1 MCSSCSSTK
10 HNSICCK
17 FRLPSGP
24 LSLFV
29 GNRNWSVVQRR
40 LPLNVVLAQI
50 RIRDGF
56 GLDLK
61 LNSHEN
67 ECVVYLEPEVMQN
80 LIEFW
85 KAIVEEK

>member
-1 MCSSCSSTK
+1 MCSACSWTNR
-10 HNSICCK
+10 NSICCK
-17 FRLPSGP
+17 FRLSSG
-24 LSLFV
+24 LLGLFV

-40 LPLNVVLAQI
+40 LPLNVVLTQI

>member
-1 MCSSCSSTK
+1 M
-10 HNSICCK
+10 
-17 FRLPSGP
+17 
-24 LSLFV
+24 
-29 GNRNWSVVQRR
+29 QRR
-40 LPLNVVLAQI
+40 LPLNVVLTQI

-67 ECVVYLEPEVMQN
+67 ECVVYFEPEVMQN

>member
-1 MCSSCSSTK
+1 
-10 HNSICCK
+10 
-17 FRLPSGP
+17 
-24 LSLFV
+24 
-29 GNRNWSVVQRR
+29 
-40 LPLNVVLAQI
+40 LNYFAARADQTPEDAVYAHF
-50 RIRDGF
+50 DGL

>member
-1 MCSSCSSTK
+1 
-10 HNSICCK
+10 
-17 FRLPSGP
+17 
-24 LSLFV
+24 
-29 GNRNWSVVQRR
+29 
-40 LPLNVVLAQI
+40 LNYFAARAGQTPG
-50 RIRDGF
+50 RCAFYAHFDGF

-67 ECVVYLEPEVMQN
+67 ECVVYLEPEVMQK